1 MFVKKTRQRK
11 NDQFGKN
18 ELDQDDEMMAKEIE
32 LKSSQHKV
40 QYYKRE
46 IENMRR
52 QLEGS
57 YNIQKI
63 IALEDEQK
71 NKERI
76 LKQLQEEA
84 ESLLKVQ
91 QEQEKALRALNK
103 EGEYDAKIGEL
114 GEELRVAKDQLRKLQ
129 FKQREDEKIMKG
141 QHEQLVMLEEKCR
154 KMRLSLKEKAKPNP
168 RSLSKE
174 KKQEE
179 TVLFNQEDFFR
190 FQSQLKD
197 VEHEK
202 ALEEK
207 RLRHQVQ
214 T

>member
-1 MFVKKTRQRK
+1 MKAELKQLTSKLEMFVEKMRQRK

-84 ESLLKVQ
+84 ESLLKV
-91 QEQEKALRALNK
+91 
-103 EGEYDAKIGEL
+103 
-114 GEELRVAKDQLRKLQ
+114 
-129 FKQREDEKIMKG
+129 
-141 QHEQLVMLEEKCR
+141 
-154 KMRLSLKEKAKPNP
+154 
-168 RSLSKE
+168 
-174 KKQEE
+174 
-179 TVLFNQEDFFR
+179 
-190 FQSQLKD
+190 
-197 VEHEK
+197 
-202 ALEEK
+202 
-207 RLRHQVQ
+207 
-214 T
+214 

>member
-1 MFVKKTRQRK
+1 
-11 NDQFGKN
+11 
-18 ELDQDDEMMAKEIE
+18 MMAKEIE

-84 ESLLKVQ
+84 ESLLKV
-91 QEQEKALRALNK
+91 
-103 EGEYDAKIGEL
+103 
-114 GEELRVAKDQLRKLQ
+114 
-129 FKQREDEKIMKG
+129 
-141 QHEQLVMLEEKCR
+141 
-154 KMRLSLKEKAKPNP
+154 
-168 RSLSKE
+168 
-174 KKQEE
+174 
-179 TVLFNQEDFFR
+179 
-190 FQSQLKD
+190 
-197 VEHEK
+197 
-202 ALEEK
+202 
-207 RLRHQVQ
+207 
-214 T
+214 